1 MKSKTIM
8 SRHAM
13 KRNNQR
19 TSMHEMEVAKLLGSG
34 KVVNL
39 GRKPGSMK
47 EHLLF
52 YSKEDDTCFV
62 AIQDKTDGKI
72 VTILPLD
79 YHERLAWR
87 ITQEQQEAAKQLVI
101 AEPIIVEDLSNKA
114 IIIRAHYVVDG
125 RQKTKTLCKMK
136 NDVCAG
142 VLEDVISDNDVFE
155 EIEKQIAEKELEM
168 KSIFAISARLGES
181 GKPVFRDL

>member
-1 MKSKTIM
+1 MRSKTFL

-19 TSMHEMEVAKLLGSG
+19 TSLHEMEVAKLLGSG
-34 KVVNL
+34 KVVNI

-62 AIQDKTDGKI
+62 AIQDKIDGKI
-72 VTILPLD
+72 VTVLPLK

-87 ITQEQQEAAKQLVI
+87 VTQEQQEAAKQLAI
-101 AEPIIVEDLSNKA
+101 AEPIIVEDLSNKE

-125 RQKTKTLCKMK
+125 KQKTKTLCKI
-136 NDVCAG
+136 NSCICNG
-142 VLEDVISDNDVFE
+142 VLEDVVRDDYVFSE
-155 EIEKQIAEKELEM
+155 VRKHVEEKELEM
-168 KSIFAISARLGES
+168 KSIFAISARLGKS
-181 GKPVFRDL
+181 GNPVFRDL